1 MTRWTPSQNRL
12 AASWFILG
20 ICAAVAVLAW
30 FGYTAGREW
39 RRNSELLV
47 SRRAE
52 QMADLMSRALVR
64 DMRGVHEKVLRN
76 LPPAWITEGQQHDLV
91 DLVATAFARYPYP
104 ECFFAWSGRAALDQ
118 GVFLTRADRGPSWLP
133 SAPPLNPFPVMTVDH
148 AAVSRPLIAQAVAA
162 GAVGRPFAVFE
173 TTLGGEPYQ
182 VVANLIYETSRHEQ
196 VVGVFGFLVNLRWAQ
211 EIYFR
216 EITTEVQQVFGTG
229 DGLTV
234 SVQDDHGTVLAGTDI
249 PDGMMA
255 SAARHIRPLFFDPA
269 LMALGQP
276 DRLSTREWTVRVSAA
291 GDPAYSFALRGAGRT
306 VTVTTAAAI
315 AFGFGLLM
323 TARALRASA
332 DLAQLRADFVSSV
345 THELKTPLS
354 TIRAIGDALARGRV
368 SGDRG
373 VREYARI
380 VDQESKRLTRLV
392 DNLLAYSRVTDVGEV
407 YSFEQ
412 LEIADVV
419 DDIVRRFEP
428 QFGHGK
434 VDVHIDIPPE
444 LPPVVADRTALEL
457 VMDNLVDNAVRYSG
471 DCAWIGITAHRV
483 DTFARIAVRD
493 RGVGIPAEQLG
504 RVEARFVRGRRSGVP
519 GSGLGLAIAS
529 RIIRDHGGRLD
540 IQSQE
545 GHGTT
550 VHVDLPIFR
559 EAR

>member
-1 MTRWTPSQNRL
+1 MTRWTPSQNGL
-12 AASWFILG
+12 AASWFIIG

-52 QMADLMSRALVR
+52 EMADLVARALVR
-64 DMRGVHEKVLRN
+64 DMRGVQEKVLRD
-76 LPPAWITEGQQHDLV
+76 LPPQWITEGQPHDLV

-104 ECFFAWSGRAALDQ
+104 ECFFAWSGHEGLDR
-118 GVFLTRADRGPSWLP
+118 GVFLTRADRAPTWLP
-133 SAPPLNPFPVMTVDH
+133 SQPPLNPFPVMLVEH
-148 AAVSRPLIAQAVAA
+148 AAVSRPLTAGAIAA
-162 GAVGRPFAVFE
+162 GAVGRPFAVFA
-173 TTLGGEPYQ
+173 TTLGGDPYQ
-182 VVANLIYETSRHEQ
+182 VVASLIYETSRHER
-196 VVGVFGFLVNLRWAQ
+196 VVGVFGFLVNLRWA
-211 EIYFR
+211 EESYFR

-234 SVQDDHGTVLAGTDI
+234 SVQDDRGTVLAGTDI
-249 PDGMMA
+249 PDGMVA
-255 SAARHIRPLFFDPA
+255 TAARHIRPLFFDPT
-269 LMALGQP
+269 LMALGQA
-276 DRLSTREWTVRVSAA
+276 DRLPTREWTVRVSAA
-291 GDPAYSFALRGAGRT
+291 DDPAYAFALRGAGRT
-306 VTVTTAAAI
+306 LSVTTAAAI

-354 TIRAIGDALARGRV
+354 IIRAVGDALARGRV
-368 SGDRG
+368 SGAGG
-373 VREYARI
+373 VREYAQI

-412 LEIADVV
+412 LAIADVV
-419 DDIVRRFEP
+419 DDIVRRFQP

-444 LPPVVADRTALEL
+444 LPPVIADRTALEL
-457 VMDNLVDNAVRYSG
+457 VMDNLVDNAMRYSG
-471 DCAWIGITAHRV
+471 AGAWIAITAHRV
-483 DTFARIAVRD
+483 GTFARIVVRD
-493 RGVGIPAEQLG
+493 KGMGIPAEQLG
-504 RVEARFVRGRRSGVP
+504 RVEARFVRGRRSGIP

-529 RIIRDHGGRLD
+529 RIIRDHGGRLE

-545 GHGTT
+545 GHGTS
-550 VHVDLPIFR
+550 VHVDLPVFT